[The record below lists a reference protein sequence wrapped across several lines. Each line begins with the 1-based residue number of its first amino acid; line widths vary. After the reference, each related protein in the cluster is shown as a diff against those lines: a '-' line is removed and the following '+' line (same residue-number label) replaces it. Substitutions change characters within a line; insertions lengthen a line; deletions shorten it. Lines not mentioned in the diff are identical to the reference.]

1 MREIRLPQISLG
13 DEEVVVVGWHK
24 QPGDIV
30 EQGEPLLE
38 IETEKASME
47 VEAPFGGT
55 LDSHLCAAGDLVS
68 PGQVIATASST
79 DEPVSA
85 TAPELAPPTTRL
97 FRNEKDVPAPQPR
110 SHARLVEH
118 GELRGL
124 RTTHAVHALDL
135 PPETRPEPLS
145 RRRMAI
151 ARRLAE
157 AATIPQFSVAR
168 DVPIDVAEAAVS
180 AARSSG
186 VAATLTDALLL
197 AVGHAA
203 TAVPRVNAWL
213 LDDTLHLFDRV
224 SIALAVDTPDGVLAP
239 VLNDVANLDLPSAAR
254 TRADVVERARNGKLA
269 QGEIGGATITLSNIG
284 GLGGDSLVPVV
295 TPPQVAVVGV
305 GRHRVVKD
313 TKSATVTFVGD
324 HRALDGADGA
334 RFLSALARELQALE
348 PQ

>member
-1 MREIRLPQISLG
+1 MPQITLG
-13 DEEVVVVGWHK
+13 DENVVVVGWHK
-24 QPGDIV
+24 QPGDTI

-55 LDSHLCAAGDLVS
+55 LASHLCAPGDLIS
-68 PGQVIATASST
+68 PGQVIATASSA
-79 DEPVSA
+79 DEPITVTTPKRTAPPARLFGSEEEMSA
-85 TAPELAPPTTRL
+85 TAP
-97 FRNEKDVPAPQPR
+97 QPR
-110 SHARLVEH
+110 PELSLVEH
-118 GELRGL
+118 GELRGI
-124 RTTHAVHALDL
+124 RTTRPLHALEL
-135 PPETRPEPLS
+135 PPDTRPEPLS

-151 ARRLAE
+151 ARRLTE

-168 DVPIDVAEAAVS
+168 DVPIDTAEAAVS

-197 AVGHAA
+197 AVGRAA

-213 LDDTLHLFDRV
+213 LNDTLHLFDRV

-239 VLNDVANLDLPSAAR
+239 VFHGAASLDLPSTAR
-254 TRADVVERARNGKLA
+254 ARADVVERARNGKLA
-269 QGEIGGATITLSNIG
+269 QGEIEGATITLSNIG
-284 GLGGDSLVPVV
+284 GLGGDSLVPVL

-305 GRHRVVKD
+305 GRHRVVD
-313 TKSATVTFVGD
+313 GTRSATFTFVGD